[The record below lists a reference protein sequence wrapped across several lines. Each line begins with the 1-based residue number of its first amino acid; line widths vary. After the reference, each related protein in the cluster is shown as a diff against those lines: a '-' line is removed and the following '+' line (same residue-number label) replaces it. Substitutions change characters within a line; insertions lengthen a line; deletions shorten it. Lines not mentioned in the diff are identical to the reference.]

1 MHAILS
7 STKVL
12 TFETSHIQ
20 YSDSVLNKCQ
30 TTFQRGKKNT
40 MMAPLLYILIC
51 SFFLSAIQQSCRKT
65 KLWKQKVQVTS
76 NTKKY
81 TGSGPLPDILTT
93 ASGPN
98 H

>member
-1 MHAILS
+1 MSNNIP
-7 STKVL
+7 T
-12 TFETSHIQ
+12 
-20 YSDSVLNKCQ
+20 
-30 TTFQRGKKNT
+30 GKKKYYDGSI
-40 MMAPLLYILIC
+40 ALYINLF
-51 SFFLSAIQQSCRKT
+51 FFLSAIQQSCRKT